1 MSVPLQNYL
10 RTYRKRS
17 GLTQTEVAFLL
28 GSDDGMKVSRYER
41 RVQRPTLETALA
53 YEAIFRIPAK
63 KLFAGLYQK
72 VKKETMSRTQLL
84 AQKLAPAKTVRVT
97 PRKLAALRSL
107 SVLVST
113 KAHRHS

>member
-17 GLTQTEVAFLL
+17 GFTQTEVAFLL

-41 RVQRPTLETALA
+41 RVQRPTLETAFAL
-53 YEAIFRIPAK
+53 EAIFRTPAK
-63 KLFAGLYQK
+63 ELFAGLYEK
-72 VKKETMSRTQLL
+72 VEKQTRVRARML
-84 AQKLAPAKTVRVT
+84 AQKLAPVKTVRVT

-107 SVLVST
+107 SVPVST
-113 KAHRHS
+113 GARRHS